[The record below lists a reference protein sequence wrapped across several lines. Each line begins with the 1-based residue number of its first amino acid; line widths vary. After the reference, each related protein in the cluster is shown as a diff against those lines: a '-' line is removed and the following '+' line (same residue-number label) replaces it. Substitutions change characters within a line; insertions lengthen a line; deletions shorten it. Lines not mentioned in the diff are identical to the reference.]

1 MTFLQIE
8 ASNVNFLKQD
18 EISALNDIA
27 NPKEQPELKFE
38 CKKNIKNFI
47 MFLLRAKKDKTEK
60 NNS

>member
-1 MTFLQIE
+1 MFYL
-8 ASNVNFLKQD
+8 LKQD